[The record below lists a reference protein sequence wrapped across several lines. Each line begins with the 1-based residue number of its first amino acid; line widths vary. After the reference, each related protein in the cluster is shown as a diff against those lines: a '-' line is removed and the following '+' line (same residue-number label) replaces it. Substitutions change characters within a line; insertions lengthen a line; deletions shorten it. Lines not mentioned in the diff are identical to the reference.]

1 MSEITREQVMEKLKQ
16 VYDMEIGL
24 DIVTLG
30 LVYDVKINDGTV
42 EVTMTLTTP
51 MCPLGGFIIEDARRR
66 IEEIEGVKEAKVH
79 LTFDPPW
86 SPEMIDPEARQMLG
100 I

>member
-42 EVTMTLTTP
+42 EVTITLTTP

>member
-1 MSEITREQVMEKLKQ
+1 MSKITREQVMEALKQ
-16 VYDMEIGL
+16 VYDLEIGL

-30 LVYDVKINDGTV
+30 LVYDVKINDGNV
-42 EVTMTLTTP
+42 EITMTLTTP
-51 MCPLGGFIIEDARRR
+51 MCPLGGFIMEDARRHV
-66 IEEIEGVKEAKVH
+66 EEIEGVKEAKVH

-86 SPEMIDPEARQMLG
+86 SPEMMDPNARQMLG